1 MTFYKRK
8 KGIIKKA
15 IELSIL
21 CETRI
26 LLTMYDNLSG
36 RLITYNSHEKAS
48 LIELFKTASKG
59 HNECL
64 TN

>member
-1 MTFYKRK
+1 MGKKKIPLKAIEKKRDMQMTFYKRK

-36 RLITYNSHEKAS
+36 RLITYNSH
-48 LIELFKTASKG
+48 
-59 HNECL
+59 
-64 TN
+64 